1 MTNERFIRPSD
12 LLELYENTS
21 DLNMDTLSVPVPVIR
36 QNIKDMSVVEAREVV
51 RSKWN
56 YDGTCRNCGRHIL
69 SNYMY
74 FCPNCGADM
83 REVEN
88 D

>member
-1 MTNERFIRPSD
+1 MTKERFIRPSD

-36 QNIKDMSVVEAREVV
+36 QNIKDMAVVETREAVY
-51 RSKWN
+51 SKWN
-56 YDGTCRNCGRHIL
+56 YDGTCGNCGVYVL
-69 SNYMY
+69 SNYMH

-88 D
+88 A